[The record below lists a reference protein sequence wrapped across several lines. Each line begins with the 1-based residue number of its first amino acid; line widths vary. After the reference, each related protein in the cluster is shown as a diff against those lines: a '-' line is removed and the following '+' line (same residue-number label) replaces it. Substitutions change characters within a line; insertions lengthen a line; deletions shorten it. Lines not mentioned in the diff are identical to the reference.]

1 MDVSRVS
8 GQLLIVTN
16 APFMTLFLKIF
27 FGGKKKAPP
36 GIREGFFAN
45 MEAAIRGCV
54 YVPADVAEPKD
65 LYPETRSALP
75 VLWGWPILYPG
86 LAEPVL
92 PGC

>member
-36 GIREGFFAN
+36 NSGRAFFAIR
-45 MEAAIRGCV
+45 EAAIRGCV
-54 YVPADVAEPKD
+54 DVQADVAEPRD
-65 LYPETRSALP
+65 L
-75 VLWGWPILYPG
+75 
-86 LAEPVL
+86 
-92 PGC
+92 